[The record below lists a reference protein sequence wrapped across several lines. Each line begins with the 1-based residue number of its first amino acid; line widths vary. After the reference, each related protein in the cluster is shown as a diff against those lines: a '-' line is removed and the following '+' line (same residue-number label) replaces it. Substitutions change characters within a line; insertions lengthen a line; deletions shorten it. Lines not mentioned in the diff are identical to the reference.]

1 MDEHNT
7 LKAATIY
14 GAEALGLDGDLG
26 SIEAGKLA
34 DLVIMDKNPLENI
47 RNSNS
52 VNMVIKNGVVYK
64 ADSLDEIH
72 PEEKKATKFDWKSS
86 RPENLPGI
94 KN

>member
-1 MDEHNT
+1 MVTWDL
-7 LKAATIY
+7 LKPANWQTF
-14 GAEALGLDGDLG
+14 
-26 SIEAGKLA
+26 
-34 DLVIMDKNPLENI
+34 IMDKNPLENI

-52 VNMVIKNGVVYK
+52 VNIVIKNGVVYK

-86 RPENLPGI
+86 RPENLPGV